1 MALTKN
7 NKKGP
12 RFTSEDLC
20 KRRKMMNITEK
31 YKRTLEEFCSQLHE
45 KVKNTE
51 FESFFDAVYSTINFD
66 VRINVK
72 HLEFYENALREEIE
86 FLSDSDLESS
96 IAILHSINEKV
107 TLLQTT
113 IVDLQISIYSVKY
126 V

>member
-1 MALTKN
+1 
-7 NKKGP
+7 
-12 RFTSEDLC
+12 
-20 KRRKMMNITEK
+20 MNITEK
-31 YKRTLEEFCSQLHE
+31 YKRTLEEFCSKLHE

-66 VRINVK
+66 VRNDVE

-107 TLLQTT
+107 RLLQSAM
-113 IVDLQISIYSVKY
+113 VD
-126 V
+126 

>member
-1 MALTKN
+1 
-7 NKKGP
+7 
-12 RFTSEDLC
+12 
-20 KRRKMMNITEK
+20 MNITEK